1 MTQRGLQTVLESSK
15 GAEGEGE
22 IGRGC
27 KRQQKKEKGRG
38 KAKMFLGAY
47 KFARRQ
53 AAAVPAAAA
62 AASAAASACSSVAVI
77 LSSSS
82 FSPPASLR
90 TPLPQ

>member
-1 MTQRGLQTVLESSK
+1 MPRGR
-15 GAEGEGE
+15 GE

-38 KAKMFLGAY
+38 KAKMFLGDY

-53 AAAVPAAAA
+53 AAAVPAAAP
-62 AASAAASACSSVAVI
+62 SAAASACSSVAVI

-82 FSPPASLR
+82 FFPSRLPPH
-90 TPLPQ
+90 TPAPVRHQFV

>member
-1 MTQRGLQTVLESSK
+1 MPRGR
-15 GAEGEGE
+15 GE
-22 IGRGC
+22 IRRGC

-38 KAKMFLGAY
+38 KAKMFLGDY

-53 AAAVPAAAA
+53 AAAVPAAAP
-62 AASAAASACSSVAVI
+62 SAAASACSSVAVI

-82 FSPPASLR
+82 HLSPFLR

>member
-1 MTQRGLQTVLESSK
+1 MPRGR
-15 GAEGEGE
+15 GE

-38 KAKMFLGAY
+38 KAKMFLGDY

-62 AASAAASACSSVAVI
+62 APSAAASACSSVAVI

-82 FSPPASLR
+82 HLFPFLR

>member
-1 MTQRGLQTVLESSK
+1 MPRGR
-15 GAEGEGE
+15 GE

-38 KAKMFLGAY
+38 KAKMFLGDY

-62 AASAAASACSSVAVI
+62 AAAPSAAASACSSVAVI

-82 FSPPASLR
+82 FSPPVYLR

>member
-1 MTQRGLQTVLESSK
+1 MPRGW
-15 GAEGEGE
+15 GE

-27 KRQQKKEKGRG
+27 KRQQMKEKGRG
-38 KAKMFLGAY
+38 KAKMFLGDY

-53 AAAVPAAAA
+53 AAAVPAA

>member
-1 MTQRGLQTVLESSK
+1 MPRGR
-15 GAEGEGE
+15 GE

-38 KAKMFLGAY
+38 KAKMFLGDY

-62 AASAAASACSSVAVI
+62 PSAAASACSSVAVI

-82 FSPPASLR
+82 FSPPVSLR